1 MGADTQEVASA
12 GDAHDRCCSLRDCVR
27 PAELDE
33 DIREGHVSSVADGHQ
48 HGTRRSPDRRAVD
61 RVHDAYA
68 RLAETDRPEAWIT
81 LRAKAD
87 MLAEAACI
95 DARRAA
101 GGELPLAGTIVAV
114 KDNIDVA
121 GLPTTAGCP
130 AYAYLPAVSSPAVAR
145 LVAAGAVVLGK
156 TNMDQ
161 FATGLVGTRS
171 PYGAVRSVHDPERI
185 AGGSSSG
192 SAVAV
197 ALGITDLGL
206 GTDTAGSGRVPAA
219 LQGIVGLKP
228 TLGLVPNT
236 GVVPAARSFDS
247 VSVFARTVAE
257 AQLAVCFMAGA
268 DAVDPRS
275 RSWPKDAPLGAPPRP
290 KVAVP
295 NSPLTSLSAA
305 WAAAFGRAA
314 DRLADAGAEV
324 VPVDTGPFLEAAALL
339 YGGAFVAERYAA
351 VGEFID
357 AHPTDIDPSVRA
369 IIGGA
374 REIPARQL
382 VADTERLER
391 LRARALAE
399 LSGSDALLLP
409 TVPRHPTLRE
419 VAADPLGVNASL
431 GVYTNFVNL
440 FDMCA
445 IAVPAGDADG
455 GPFGVTLV
463 GRAFADHVVADI
475 GRMLAAAP
483 SVDPAAP
490 ALRLVVFGAHM
501 SGGPLSCQLTG
512 QGARQVG
519 LVHTAPRYRMY
530 ALSTQPPMPGLIRV
544 AARGRSIE
552 GELWLLPPASLG
564 AFLAELP
571 EPMAL
576 GPIVL
581 DDGTTVT
588 GFLCQ
593 DHAVAGATDISA
605 HGGWRAYLSCGRQ
618 EA

>member
-1 MGADTQEVASA
+1 M
-12 GDAHDRCCSLRDCVR
+12 
-27 PAELDE
+27 
-33 DIREGHVSSVADGHQ
+33 SSVAGGLPHELGQ
-48 HGTRRSPDRRAVD
+48 SPHRRAAD
-61 RVHDAYA
+61 RVRDAYA

-81 LRAKAD
+81 LRAEAEV
-87 MLAEAACI
+87 LAEAERI
-95 DARRAA
+95 DARRTA
-101 GGELPLAGTIVAV
+101 GDDLPLAGWIVAV

-121 GLPTTAGCP
+121 GMPTTAGCP
-130 AYAYLPAVSSPAVAR
+130 AYAYTPAISSPAVAR
-145 LVAAGAVVLGK
+145 LAAAGAIVLGK

-171 PYGAVRSVHDPERI
+171 PYGAVRNVHDPRRI

-192 SAVAV
+192 SAVVV
-197 ALGITDLGL
+197 ALGVADVAL

-219 LQGIVGLKP
+219 FQGIVGLKP

-247 VSVFARTVAE
+247 VAVFARTVAQ
-257 AQLAVCFMAGA
+257 AQSAAHIAAGA
-268 DAVDPRS
+268 DTADPRS
-275 RSWPKDAPLGAPPRP
+275 RSWPADAPLAAPPRP
-290 KVAVP
+290 RVAVP
-295 NSPLTSLSAA
+295 NGPLAPLSAA
-305 WAAAFGRAA
+305 WAAAFERAVN
-314 DRLADAGAEV
+314 RLAEAGAVV
-324 VPVDTGPFLEAAALL
+324 VPVDAGPFLEAAALL

-357 AHPTDIDPSVRA
+357 AHPDDIDPSVRT

-374 REIPARQL
+374 RDVTARQL

-391 LRARALAE
+391 LRARAMAE

-409 TVPRHPTLRE
+409 TVPRHPTLLE

-431 GVYTNFVNL
+431 GIYTNFVNL

-445 IAVPAGDADG
+445 IAVPAGEADG
-455 GPFGVTLV
+455 GPFGVTV
-463 GRAFADHVVADI
+463 IGRAFADHLVADV

-483 SVDPAAP
+483 PVHPVAP
-490 ALRLVVFGAHM
+490 ALRLVVLGAHM
-501 SGGPLSCQLTG
+501 SGGALSHQLTRR
-512 QGARQVG
+512 GARLVGQVR
-519 LVHTAPRYRMY
+519 TAPHYRMY
-530 ALSTQPPMPGLIRV
+530 ALATEPPKPGLVRV
-544 AARGRSIE
+544 ADGGRSIE
-552 GELWLLPPASLG
+552 GELWLLPLASLG

-576 GPIVL
+576 GPILL

-593 DHAVAGATDISA
+593 DHAVSDAADISD
-605 HGGWRAYLSCGRQ
+605 HGGWRAYLSRGRQ
-618 EA
+618 EG

>member
-1 MGADTQEVASA
+1 M
-12 GDAHDRCCSLRDCVR
+12 LN
-27 PAELDE
+27 E
-33 DIREGHVSSVADGHQ
+33 DIREGHVSSVADGRPHS
-48 HGTRRSPDRRAVD
+48 TRRSPDRLAVD
-61 RVHDAYA
+61 RVRDAYA

-81 LRAKAD
+81 LRAQAD
-87 MLAEAACI
+87 MLADAARI
-95 DARRAA
+95 DARLAA
-101 GGELPLAGTIVAV
+101 GENLPLAGTIVAV

-130 AYAYLPAVSSPAVAR
+130 AYAYTPAISSSAVAR
-145 LVAAGAVVLGK
+145 LAAAGAIVLGK

-171 PYGAVRSVHDPERI
+171 PYGAVRNVYDPQRI

-197 ALGITDLGL
+197 ALGIADIAL

-219 LQGIVGLKP
+219 FQGIVGLKP

-257 AQLAVCFMAGA
+257 AQSAARFLAGA
-268 DAVDPRS
+268 DAEDPRS
-275 RSWPKDAPLGAPPRP
+275 RSWPVDAPLGAPRRPR
-290 KVAVP
+290 VAVP
-295 NSPLTSLSAA
+295 KHPLASLSAA
-305 WAAAFGRAA
+305 WAAAFERAA
-314 DRLADAGAEV
+314 NRLAEAGADV
-324 VPVDTGPFLEAAALL
+324 VPVDVGPFLEAAALL

-357 AHPTDIDPSVRA
+357 AHPDDIDPSVRT

-374 REIPARQL
+374 REITARQL
-382 VADTERLER
+382 LADTERLER
-391 LRARALAE
+391 LRARAMAE

-409 TVPRHPTLRE
+409 TVPGHPTLRE

-440 FDMCA
+440 FDMSA
-445 IAVPAGDADG
+445 IAVPAGEADG
-455 GPFGVTLV
+455 GPFGVTVV
-463 GRAFADHVVADI
+463 GRAFADHVVADV

-483 SVDPAAP
+483 PVDPAAP
-490 ALRLVVFGAHM
+490 ALRLVVLGAHM
-501 SGGPLSCQLTG
+501 SGGALSHQLTSR
-512 QGARQVG
+512 GARLVSQVR
-519 LVHTAPRYRMY
+519 TAPHYRMY
-530 ALSTQPPMPGLIRV
+530 ALATQPPKPGLVRV
-544 AARGRSIE
+544 TAGGRSIE
-552 GELWLLPPASLG
+552 GELWLLPPASLD

-576 GPIVL
+576 GPILL
-581 DDGTTVT
+581 DDGSTVT

-593 DHAVAGATDISA
+593 DHAVADAADISE
-605 HGGWRAYLSCGRQ
+605 HGGWRTYLSCGRQ
-618 EA
+618 ER